1 VSVASDG
8 TQGNGASAL
17 PSISADGRYVAFLS
31 GASNLV
37 PGDTNGVDDVFVHDR
52 LTGQTTRVSVAS
64 DGTEGNGHSESP
76 SISADGRYVAF
87 ASYASNLVPGDTNG
101 VMDVFVHDR
110 LTGQTTRVS
119 VASDGTQGNGESRY
133 PSISADGRYVAFM
146 SYASNLVPG
155 DTNGVMDVFVHD
167 RLTGQTTRVSVAS
180 DGTQGNGDSVS
191 PSISADGRYVAF
203 MSYAYNLVPG
213 DTNGKA
219 DVFVHDRL
227 TGQTTRVSVAS
238 DGTQGNDGSGG
249 ASISAN
255 GRYVAFVSGAS
266 NLVPGD
272 TNGVDDVFV
281 HDRLTGQTTRVS
293 VASDGTQGNGDSWWP
308 SISADG
314 RYVAFMSWA
323 SNLVPGDTNGTWDV
337 FVHDRLTG
345 QTTRVS
351 VASDGTEG
359 NSDSIY
365 PSISADGR
373 YVAFQSW
380 ASNLIP
386 RDTNGAWDVF
396 VVVRRRRRRPVQPAT
411 GHRQNR
417 CP

>member
-1 VSVASDG
+1 
-8 TQGNGASAL
+8 
-17 PSISADGRYVAFLS
+17 
-31 GASNLV
+31 
-37 PGDTNGVDDVFVHDR
+37 
-52 LTGQTTRVSVAS
+52 
-64 DGTEGNGHSESP
+64 
-76 SISADGRYVAF
+76 
-87 ASYASNLVPGDTNG
+87 
-101 VMDVFVHDR
+101 
-110 LTGQTTRVS
+110 
-119 VASDGTQGNGESRY
+119 
-133 PSISADGRYVAFM
+133 
-146 SYASNLVPG
+146 
-155 DTNGVMDVFVHD
+155 
-167 RLTGQTTRVSVAS
+167 VSVAS

-272 TNGVDDVFV
+272 TNGK
-281 HDRLTGQTTRVS
+281 
-293 VASDGTQGNGDSWWP
+293 A
-308 SISADG
+308 
-314 RYVAFMSWA
+314 
-323 SNLVPGDTNGTWDV
+323 DV